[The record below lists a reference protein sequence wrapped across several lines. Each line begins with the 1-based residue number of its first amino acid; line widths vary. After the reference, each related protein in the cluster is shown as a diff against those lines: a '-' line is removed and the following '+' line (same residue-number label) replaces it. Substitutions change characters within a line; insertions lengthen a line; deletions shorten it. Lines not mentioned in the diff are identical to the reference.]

1 MKGRD
6 NKPHI
11 GLFGRR
17 NNGKSSLINA
27 LTGQDIA
34 IVSEKPGTT
43 TDPVKKSIEIF
54 GIGPVIL
61 IDTAGIDDTGD
72 LGKKRIAKSY
82 EAMKIIDLAVL
93 VIANY
98 QWGDYE
104 TALLQKLN
112 ELNTPTIIVN
122 NKSDLI
128 TEFKTQLNN
137 GVKIINCSTVTR
149 TGIEALIAQI
159 VDKMP
164 NSAYISKSMFGNL
177 IEPYD
182 TVVLITPIDSEAP
195 EGRMILPQI
204 QAVRDVLDHDAIAVI
219 MKEDKIEFYLKSN
232 PAPKLIV
239 TDSQAF
245 PAIAHFIPE
254 EIPFT
259 GFSIA
264 LAHQKGDFEQYV
276 KGTPCIEKLQN
287 GDTLL
292 IMESCTHLTSCEDIG
307 RVKIPDRLQIYTG
320 KKLNFDYVSSLHP
333 LPDHLERY
341 AMIVQCGGCMVTRK
355 QLLNRLKPAIALG
368 IPITNYGMLLAYLT
382 GIFNRVVK
390 PFIQKKDDDL
400 HK

>member
-61 IDTAGIDDTGD
+61 IDTAGIDDMGE

-82 EAMKIIDLAVL
+82 EIMKIIDLAVI
-93 VIANY
+93 VIADY
-98 QWGDYE
+98 QWGEYE
-104 TALLQKLN
+104 ITLLQKLN
-112 ELNTPTIIVN
+112 DLNTPTIIVN
-122 NKSDLI
+122 NKSDLLPEQKI
-128 TEFKTQLNN
+128 ALDN
-137 GVKIINCSTVTR
+137 GLDIINCSTLTHV
-149 TGIEALIAQI
+149 GIEQLIDQMVA
-159 VDKMP
+159 KMP
-164 NSAYISKSMFGNL
+164 NSAYVSKSLLGDL

-195 EGRMILPQI
+195 EGRMILPQM
-204 QAVRDVLDHDAIAVI
+204 QAIRDVLDNDAIVVTL
-219 MKEDKIEFYLKSN
+219 KEDKIAFYLKNN
-232 PAPKLIV
+232 PDPKLIV

-245 PAIAHFIPE
+245 PAISHLIPE
-254 EIPFT
+254 TIPFT

-264 LAHQKGDFEQYV
+264 LAHQKGDFQQYV
-276 KGTPCIEKLQN
+276 KGTPYVENLQD

-307 RVKIPDRLQIYTG
+307 RYKIPDRLQKYTG
-320 KKLNFDYVSSLHP
+320 KKLNFDYVSSLNP
-333 LPDHLERY
+333 LPLHLERY
-341 AMIVQCGGCMVTRK
+341 AMVIQCGGCMVTRK
-355 QLLNRLKPAIALG
+355 QLLNRLKPAIELG

-382 GIFNRVVK
+382 GIFERAIR
-390 PFIQKKDDDL
+390 PFMTN
-400 HK
+400 

>member
-82 EAMKIIDLAVL
+82 EVMRIVDLAIL
-93 VIANY
+93 VITDY
-98 QWGDYE
+98 QWEEYE
-104 TALLQKLN
+104 ITLLQKLSD
-112 ELNTPTIIVN
+112 LDTPTIVVN
-122 NKSDLI
+122 NKSDLLS
-128 TEFKTQLNN
+128 EFKIQLNN
-137 GVKIINCSTVTR
+137 GLEIINCSTVIH
-149 TGIEALIAQI
+149 TGIEELIAKI
-159 VDKMP
+159 VEKMP
-164 NSAYISKSMFGNL
+164 NSAYISKSLLGDL

-195 EGRMILPQI
+195 EGRMILPQM
-204 QAVRDVLDHDAIAVI
+204 QAIRDVLDNDAIVI
-219 MKEDKIEFYLKSN
+219 TLKEDKIEFYLKNN

-245 PAIAHFIPE
+245 PAISHLIPE
-254 EIPFT
+254 TIPFT

-276 KGTPCIEKLQN
+276 KGTPCIENLQD

-292 IMESCTHLTSCEDIG
+292 IMESCTHLISCEDIG
-307 RVKIPDRLQIYTG
+307 RFKIPARLQKYTG
-320 KKLNFDYVSSLHP
+320 KKLNFDYVSSLNP
-333 LPDHLERY
+333 LPPYLERY
-341 AMIVQCGGCMVTRK
+341 AMIIQCGGCMVTRK
-355 QLLNRLKPAIALG
+355 QLLNRLKPAIELS

-382 GIFNRVVK
+382 GIFERAIK
-390 PFIQKKDDDL
+390 PFQLKVESRKN
-400 HK
+400 